1 MSNSGLDKDY
11 LHRILQDNA
20 LDICLYN
27 TVHAMITARTLVL
40 EHSDSAKNIPIRF
53 DFPKRIDFFDFIRF
67 STSLPCRRI
76 YRLLSLTVVKCQYFP
91 VYYIGT
97 DLLSTVSYH
106 TYLGI
111 TVSSDLN

>member
-27 TVHAMITARTLVL
+27 TVQAMITACTLVL

-53 DFPKRIDFFDFIRF
+53 DFPKRIDFFRF
-67 STSLPCRRI
+67 YSI
-76 YRLLSLTVVKCQYFP
+76 Q
-91 VYYIGT
+91 
-97 DLLSTVSYH
+97 H
-106 TYLGI
+106 I
-111 TVSSDLN
+111 TAV